1 MFQTTF
7 ESFSATSSGWKRVA
21 RVVSPLTKTPPLK
34 WILTLKSHLTLMLT
48 QRKKKPEVGG
58 MNPKMS
64 VTAETLMRNQKKTR
78 DLQEWEPQPS
88 PPRHDPALPHLRRCL
103 KGCARR
109 HRPPPPAV
117 KSGRSEVLRA
127 FVNIH
132 GRRKR
137 KSRSL
142 DGRPVSPEESTCPI
156 CLGEVEATCVKQ
168 SCQFLLQLSGGK

>member
-1 MFQTTF
+1 M
-7 ESFSATSSGWKRVA
+7 SGWKRVA

-34 WILTLKSHLTLMLT
+34 WISTLKSHLTLMLT

-103 KGCARR
+103 KGSARR
-109 HRPPPPAV
+109 HRPPPLAV
-117 KSGRSEVLRA
+117 KPGSEKSCECLVIFMAEGNGSRDPWMEGRSLQR
-127 FVNIH
+127 
-132 GRRKR
+132 
-137 KSRSL
+137 SRPAPSASE
-142 DGRPVSPEESTCPI
+142 R
-156 CLGEVEATCVKQ
+156 
-168 SCQFLLQLSGGK
+168 